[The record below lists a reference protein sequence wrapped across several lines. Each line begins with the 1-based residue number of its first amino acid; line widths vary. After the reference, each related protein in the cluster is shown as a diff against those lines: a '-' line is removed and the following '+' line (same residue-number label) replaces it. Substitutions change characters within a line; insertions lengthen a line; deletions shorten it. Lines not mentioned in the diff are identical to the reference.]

1 MRRVL
6 RSAACAHGIRRHRL
20 AAGPIW
26 AMARSREPERKQPR
40 RSARQA
46 RRGSLPRSRMRALP
60 QHPGDSSRGTIGTG
74 SHAYRRP
81 DDGGGGDASAEP
93 GDTWRLDRR
102 SPAYQARQS
111 HAEDAAAIGRADC
124 DPSLSGAAQVSIAA
138 EERELRDDALDG
150 LQLATTLERIW
161 RTPSGLIGALMSVDH
176 KVIGRRYI
184 VTAFAFLFLGGILA
198 ILMRIQLAGPERTF
212 LSADKFNQIFTMHGS
227 TMMFLF
233 AVPVMEAFAVYLV
246 PLMVGTRNIA
256 FPRLNAFSY
265 WMFLFGGCFLWT
277 SFLFNV
283 GPDVGWFSY
292 VPLSSLQF
300 TPTKRADVWA
310 QMITFTE
317 VAALAVAVEIVVTV
331 FKLRAPGMTLD
342 RIPLFVWA
350 MLVTA
355 LLVMFAMPSIMVA
368 STSLILDRLVNTRFY
383 DSSSGG
389 HPLLWQHLFWVFGH
403 PEVYII
409 FIPGT
414 GMVSAILATF
424 VRRPVIG
431 YPIVIL
437 SLIATGFL
445 SFGLW
450 VHHMFVT
457 GLPQLGAA
465 LFTASSMLIAVP
477 SGLQIF
483 CWLATLWDGRPVY
496 RTPLLFVLG
505 FIVIFV
511 LGGLSGVMVASVP
524 IDMQV
529 HDTYFVVAHFHY
541 VLIGGAVFPLIGA
554 VYYWFPKI
562 TGRMLSERL
571 GQWNFWLA
579 FIGFNVAFFP
589 MHILGLMGMPRRVY
603 TYTPEMGWDN
613 LNLLSSA
620 GAAVFAASFAV
631 LIVNVIL
638 SLRRGELA
646 VDNPWGAS
654 TLEWASSSPPPPYNF
669 SRIPVVT
676 HRDPLWA
683 DAGNLRVVAG
693 LSVERREVLLSS
705 VADAE
710 PHTREA
716 SPEPSIWPLLT
727 AIATTIFFIGSIFT
741 PWAVVWGTPPIAVA
755 LIGWFW
761 PTGSKEDEE

>member
-1 MRRVL
+1 VSDIAKDPDRDL
-6 RSAACAHGIRRHRL
+6 RDIQLDQSEL
-20 AAGPIW
+20 AA
-26 AMARSREPERKQPR
+26 
-40 RSARQA
+40 
-46 RRGSLPRSRMRALP
+46 LLL
-60 QHPGDSSRGTIGTG
+60 
-74 SHAYRRP
+74 
-81 DDGGGGDASAEP
+81 
-93 GDTWRLDRR
+93 RL
-102 SPAYQARQS
+102 
-111 HAEDAAAIGRADC
+111 
-124 DPSLSGAAQVSIAA
+124 
-138 EERELRDDALDG
+138 
-150 LQLATTLERIW
+150 W
-161 RTPSGLIGALMSVDH
+161 RTPSGWLGSLTSVDH
-176 KVIGRRYI
+176 KVIGKRYI
-184 VTAFAFLFLGGILA
+184 LTAFAFLILGGLLA
-198 ILMRIQLAGPERTF
+198 VLMRLQLAGAERKV
-212 LSADKFNQIFTMHGS
+212 LSPDLYNQVFTMHGS

-233 AVPVMEAFAVYLV
+233 AVPVMEAFAVYFV

-265 WMFLFGGCFLWT
+265 WIFLFGGCFLWIA
-277 SFLFNV
+277 FLFNA
-283 GPDVGWFSY
+283 GPDVGWFAY

-300 TPTKRADVWA
+300 NPGKRADVWA

-331 FKLRAPGMTLD
+331 FKQRAVGMTLD
-342 RIPLFVWA
+342 RIPVFVWA
-350 MLVTA
+350 ILVTSF
-355 LLVMFAMPSIMVA
+355 LVLFAMPSIMVA
-368 STSLILDRLVNTRFY
+368 STTLILDRLVNTHFY
-383 DSSSGG
+383 DTASGG
-389 HPLLWQHLFWVFGH
+389 NVLLWQHLFWFFGH

-414 GMVSAILATF
+414 GMVSMIIATF
-424 VRRPVIG
+424 AGRPVVG
-431 YPIVIL
+431 YTMIIL

-457 GLPQLGAA
+457 GLPQLGASM
-465 LFTASSMLIAVP
+465 FTASSMLIAVP

-505 FIVIFV
+505 FFAIFV

-541 VLIGGAVFPLIGA
+541 VLIGGAVFPLVGA

-562 TGRMLSERL
+562 TGRMLSETL
-571 GQWNFWLA
+571 GRWNFWLA
-579 FIGFNVAFFP
+579 FISFNVAFFP

-603 TYTPEMGWDN
+603 TYTREMEWDN

-620 GAAVFAASFAV
+620 GAVVFAASFAV

-646 VDNPWGAS
+646 GDNPWGAS
-654 TLEWASSSPPPPYNF
+654 TLEWATSSPPPPYNF
-669 SRIPVVT
+669 SRIPLVT

-683 DAGNLRVVAG
+683 NSGNLPVVAG
-693 LSVERREVLLSS
+693 LSIERREVLLSS

-727 AIATTIFFIGSIFT
+727 AIATTIFFVGSIFT
-741 PWAVVWGTPPIAVA
+741 PWAVVWGTPPIAIA

-761 PTGSKEDEE
+761 PTGSKEDEV

>member
-1 MRRVL
+1 MSDLAREAGDVRDNGL
-6 RSAACAHGIRRHRL
+6 EQPEL
-20 AAGPIW
+20 AAVLQRMWQTPAGW
-26 AMARSREPERKQPR
+26 L
-40 RSARQA
+40 
-46 RRGSLPRSRMRALP
+46 GSL
-60 QHPGDSSRGTIGTG
+60 T
-74 SHAYRRP
+74 
-81 DDGGGGDASAEP
+81 
-93 GDTWRLDRR
+93 
-102 SPAYQARQS
+102 
-111 HAEDAAAIGRADC
+111 
-124 DPSLSGAAQVSIAA
+124 
-138 EERELRDDALDG
+138 
-150 LQLATTLERIW
+150 
-161 RTPSGLIGALMSVDH
+161 SVDH

-184 VTAFAFLFLGGILA
+184 LTAFAFLILGGLLA
-198 ILMRIQLAGPERTF
+198 VLMRLQLAGAERSL
-212 LSADKFNQIFTMHGS
+212 LSPDLYNQVFTMHGS

-233 AVPVMEAFAVYLV
+233 AVPVMEAFAVYFV

-265 WMFLFGGCFLWT
+265 WIFLFGGCFLWIA
-277 SFLFNV
+277 FLFNL
-283 GPDVGWFSY
+283 GPDVGWFAY
-292 VPLSSLQF
+292 VPLSSLQYN
-300 TPTKRADVWA
+300 PTKRADVWA

-331 FKLRAPGMTLD
+331 FKQRAVGMTLD
-342 RIPLFVWA
+342 RIPIFVWA
-350 MLVTA
+350 MLVTSF
-355 LLVMFAMPSIMVA
+355 LVLFAMPSIMVA
-368 STSLILDRLVNTRFY
+368 STTLILDRLVSTHFY
-383 DSSSGG
+383 DTASGG
-389 HPLLWQHLFWVFGH
+389 NVLLWQHLFWFFGH

-414 GMVSAILATF
+414 GMVSMIIATF
-424 VRRPVIG
+424 AGRPVVG
-431 YPIVIL
+431 YTIIVL

-457 GLPQLGAA
+457 GLPQLGASM
-465 LFTASSMLIAVP
+465 FTASSMLIAVP

-505 FIVIFV
+505 FFVIFV
-511 LGGLSGVMVASVP
+511 VGGLSGVMVASVP

-529 HDTYFVVAHFHY
+529 HDTYFVIAHFHY
-541 VLIGGAVFPLIGA
+541 VLIGGAVFPLVGA

-562 TGRMLSERL
+562 TGRMLGETFGR
-571 GQWNFWLA
+571 WNFWLA

-603 TYTPEMGWDN
+603 TYTPEMGWDH
-613 LNLLSSA
+613 LNYLSSA
-620 GAAVFAASFAV
+620 GAALFAVSFAV
-631 LIVNVIL
+631 LIANVIF

-646 VDNPWGAS
+646 GDNPWGAS
-654 TLEWASSSPPPPYNF
+654 TLEWATSSPPPAYNF

-683 DAGNLRVVAG
+683 DAGNLPVVAG

-705 VADAE
+705 IADAE

-727 AIATTIFFIGSIFT
+727 AITTTIFFIGSIFT
-741 PWAVVWGTPPIAVA
+741 PWAVVWGTPPIAIA

-761 PTGSKEDEE
+761 PTGSKEDEA

>member
-1 MRRVL
+1 MSDFAGNSGKDL
-6 RSAACAHGIRRHRL
+6 RDNHLEQPEL
-20 AAGPIW
+20 AA
-26 AMARSREPERKQPR
+26 
-40 RSARQA
+40 
-46 RRGSLPRSRMRALP
+46 
-60 QHPGDSSRGTIGTG
+60 
-74 SHAYRRP
+74 
-81 DDGGGGDASAEP
+81 
-93 GDTWRLDRR
+93 
-102 SPAYQARQS
+102 
-111 HAEDAAAIGRADC
+111 
-124 DPSLSGAAQVSIAA
+124 V
-138 EERELRDDALDG
+138 
-150 LQLATTLERIW
+150 LQKLW
-161 RTPSGLIGALMSVDH
+161 HTPSGWLGSLTSVDH
-176 KVIGRRYI
+176 KVIGKRYI
-184 VTAFAFLFLGGILA
+184 LTAFAFLFLGGLLA
-198 ILMRIQLAGPERTF
+198 VLMRLQLSGAERKV
-212 LSADKFNQIFTMHGS
+212 LSPDLYNQVFTMHGS

-233 AVPVMEAFAVYLV
+233 AVPVMEAFAVYFV

-265 WMFLFGGCFLWT
+265 WIFLFGGCFLWIA
-277 SFLFNV
+277 FLFNV
-283 GPDVGWFSY
+283 GPDVGWFAY
-292 VPLSSLQF
+292 VPLSNLQYN
-300 TPTKRADVWA
+300 PSKRADVWA

-331 FKLRAPGMTLD
+331 FKQRAVGMTLD
-342 RIPLFVWA
+342 RIPVFVWA
-350 MLVTA
+350 MLVTSF
-355 LLVMFAMPSIMVA
+355 LILFAMPAVMIA
-368 STSLILDRLVNTRFY
+368 STTLILDRLVNTHFY
-383 DSSSGG
+383 DTASGG
-389 HPLLWQHLFWVFGH
+389 NVLLWQHLFWFFGH

-414 GMVSAILATF
+414 GMVSMIIATF
-424 VRRPVIG
+424 AGRPVFG
-431 YPIVIL
+431 YTIIVL

-457 GLPQLGAA
+457 GLPQLGASM
-465 LFTASSMLIAVP
+465 FTASSMLIAVP

-505 FIVIFV
+505 FFAIFV

-541 VLIGGAVFPLIGA
+541 VLIGGAVFPLVGA

-562 TGRMLSERL
+562 TGRMLNERL
-571 GQWNFWLA
+571 GRWNFWLA
-579 FIGFNVAFFP
+579 FISFNVAFFP
-589 MHILGLMGMPRRVY
+589 MHFLGLMGMPRRVY
-603 TYTPEMGWDN
+603 TYTREMGWDY

-620 GAAVFAASFAV
+620 GAVVFAASFAV

-638 SLRRGELA
+638 SLRRGALA
-646 VDNPWGAS
+646 GDNPWGAS
-654 TLEWASSSPPPPYNF
+654 TLEWATSSPPPPYNF

-683 DAGNLRVVAG
+683 DGGNLPVVAG
-693 LSVERREVLLSS
+693 LSIERREVLLSS
-705 VADAE
+705 VAVAE

-727 AIATTIFFIGSIFT
+727 AIATTIFFVGSIFT
-741 PWAVVWGTPPIAVA
+741 PWAVVWGTPPIAIA

-761 PTGSKEDEE
+761 PSDSKEDRE

>member
-1 MRRVL
+1 VSDIARDPDRDL
-6 RSAACAHGIRRHRL
+6 RDTQLEQSEL
-20 AAGPIW
+20 AA
-26 AMARSREPERKQPR
+26 
-40 RSARQA
+40 
-46 RRGSLPRSRMRALP
+46 LLL
-60 QHPGDSSRGTIGTG
+60 
-74 SHAYRRP
+74 
-81 DDGGGGDASAEP
+81 
-93 GDTWRLDRR
+93 RL
-102 SPAYQARQS
+102 
-111 HAEDAAAIGRADC
+111 
-124 DPSLSGAAQVSIAA
+124 
-138 EERELRDDALDG
+138 
-150 LQLATTLERIW
+150 W
-161 RTPSGLIGALMSVDH
+161 RTPSGWLGSLTSVDH
-176 KVIGRRYI
+176 KVIGKRYI
-184 VTAFAFLFLGGILA
+184 LTAFAFLILGGLLA
-198 ILMRIQLAGPERTF
+198 VLMRLQLAGAERKL
-212 LSADKFNQIFTMHGS
+212 LSPDLYNQVFTMHGS

-233 AVPVMEAFAVYLV
+233 AVPVMEAFAVYFV

-265 WMFLFGGCFLWT
+265 WMFLFGGCFLWIA
-277 SFLFNV
+277 FMFNV
-283 GPDVGWFSY
+283 GPDVGWFAY
-292 VPLSSLQF
+292 VPLSNLQYS
-300 TPTKRADVWA
+300 PGKRADVWA

-317 VAALAVAVEIVVTV
+317 VAALAVSVEIVVTV
-331 FKLRAPGMTLD
+331 FKQRAVGMTLD
-342 RIPLFVWA
+342 RIPVFVWA
-350 MLVTA
+350 MLVTSF
-355 LLVMFAMPSIMVA
+355 LVLFAMPSIMVA
-368 STSLILDRLVNTRFY
+368 STSLILDRLVNTHFY
-383 DSSSGG
+383 DTASGG
-389 HPLLWQHLFWVFGH
+389 NVLLWQHLFWFFGH

-414 GMVSAILATF
+414 GMVSMIIATF
-424 VRRPVIG
+424 AGRPVFG
-431 YPIVIL
+431 YTMIVL

-450 VHHMFVT
+450 VHHMFTT
-457 GLPQLGAA
+457 GLPQLGASM
-465 LFTASSMLIAVP
+465 FTASSMLIAVP

-483 CWLATLWDGRPVY
+483 CWLATLWDGRPIY

-505 FIVIFV
+505 FFAIFI
-511 LGGLSGVMVASVP
+511 LGGLTGVMVASVP

-541 VLIGGAVFPLIGA
+541 VLIGGAVFPLVGA

-562 TGRMLSERL
+562 TGRMLSETL
-571 GQWNFWLA
+571 GRWNFWLA
-579 FIGFNVAFFP
+579 FIGFNIAFFP

-646 VDNPWGAS
+646 GDNPWGAS
-654 TLEWASSSPPPPYNF
+654 TLEWATSSPPPPYNF
-669 SRIPVVT
+669 SRIPVIA

-683 DAGNLRVVAG
+683 DGGNLPVVAG

-741 PWAVVWGTPPIAVA
+741 PWAVVWGTPPMAVA